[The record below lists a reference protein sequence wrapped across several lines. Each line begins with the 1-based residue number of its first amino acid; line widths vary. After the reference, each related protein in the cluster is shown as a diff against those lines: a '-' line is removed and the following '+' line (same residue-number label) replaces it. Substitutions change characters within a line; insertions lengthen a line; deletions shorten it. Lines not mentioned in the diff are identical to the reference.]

1 MHLNDVIRLRCG
13 DYFSPHFHPSNG
25 ELMTPTE
32 FKKISKEHF
41 YNELYRY
48 TRDHYRNLFR
58 LYSLVAPDLDE
69 PERAKLLIMFDD
81 IVEHLEQVELITIPY
96 RPIGE
101 KK

>member
-1 MHLNDVIRLRCG
+1 MNPI
-13 DYFSPHFHPSNG
+13 
-25 ELMTPTE
+25 E

-58 LYSLVAPDLDE
+58 LYSSVAPDLDE
-69 PERAKLLIMFDD
+69 PERAKMFLLFDE
-81 IVEHLEQVELITIPY
+81 IVEHLEQVDLITLPY
-96 RPIGE
+96 RPIGD

>member
-1 MHLNDVIRLRCG
+1 MNPI
-13 DYFSPHFHPSNG
+13 
-25 ELMTPTE
+25 E

-58 LYSLVAPDLDE
+58 LYNLVAPDLDE
-69 PERAKLLIMFDD
+69 PERAKMFLLFDE
-81 IVEHLEQVELITIPY
+81 IVEHLEQVDLITLPY

-101 KK
+101 NK

>member
-1 MHLNDVIRLRCG
+1 MAQKIDVIKWRCG
-13 DYFSPHFHPSNG
+13 DYFKPHFQSLDKH
-25 ELMTPTE
+25 MTPIE
-32 FKKISKEHF
+32 FKKLSKQHF
-41 YNELYRY
+41 YNELYRL

-81 IVEHLEQVELITIPY
+81 IVEHLEQVDLISIPF

-101 KK
+101 SK

>member
-1 MHLNDVIRLRCG
+1 MNPI
-13 DYFSPHFHPSNG
+13 
-25 ELMTPTE
+25 E

-58 LYSLVAPDLDE
+58 LYSNVAPDLDE
-69 PERAKLLIMFDD
+69 PERAKLFLLFDD
-81 IVEHLEQVELITIPY
+81 IVEQLEQIDLITLPY

-101 KK
+101 QNECKS